1 MIRIG
6 TKRENVKYTKRDGA
20 YVIIERENDEKIAIA
35 ITGDWFFLGG
45 GIEQG
50 ETELEALKRELLEE
64 SGYSIKNIKYFDKVT
79 SWADGKKRGPLDITA
94 TFYTAEFDKKITE
107 PIEKDH
113 KVIWV
118 NPSEYINKLYH
129 EYQRN
134 ILDEYVKIKRETY
147 DKNNLL

>member
-6 TKRENVKYTKRDGA
+6 TKLNNATYTKRDGA
-20 YVIIERENDEKIAIA
+20 YVIIERNDDDKIAIA
-35 ITGDWFFLGG
+35 TDGTWFFLGG

-79 SWADGKKRGPLDITA
+79 SWADGGKRGPLDVTA
-94 TFYTAEFDKKITE
+94 TFYVAKFDKKVTE

-113 KVIWV
+113 KVLWV
-118 NPSEYINKLYH
+118 DPKEYVKKLYH
-129 EYQRN
+129 EYQRY
-134 ILDEYVKIKRETY
+134 ILKEYIKIT
-147 DKNNLL
+147 